1 MTFEQVVFF
10 VLAAVAAFA
19 AVMVILQRNP
29 VNSALYLILNFFCLS
44 GLYLT
49 LNAQFIA
56 MVQVLV
62 YAGAIMVLFLFVIM
76 LLNLGDD
83 KRLRE
88 HLGVRTYLGIGFSV
102 GLVLE
107 LLYIFVYHSGN
118 TMIQQSSNS
127 VEIGTVEYIGK
138 VLFSKFIFPFEITSL
153 LLLAAIVGAVILAK
167 KKLTE

>member
-1 MTFEQVVFF
+1 MSFEQVVFYF
-10 VLAAVAAFA
+10 LAVLAAFS
-19 AVMVILQRNP
+19 AVMMILQRNP
-29 VNSALYLILNFFCLS
+29 VNSALYLILNFFCLG

-83 KRLRE
+83 RRLRE
-88 HLGVRTYLGIGFSV
+88 HLGLRMYLGIGFSV
-102 GLVLE
+102 ALVLE
-107 LLYIFVYHSGN
+107 LLFIFLFR
-118 TMIQQSSNS
+118 SSNS
-127 VEIGTVEYIGK
+127 AVQQSPNAAEMGTVEYVGK
-138 VLFSKFIFPFEITSL
+138 VLFTRFLFPFEVTSL

-167 KKLTE
+167 KKTAE

>member
-1 MTFEQVVFF
+1 MSFEQVVFYF
-10 VLAAVAAFA
+10 LAVLAAFS
-19 AVMVILQRNP
+19 AVMMILQRNP
-29 VNSALYLILNFFCLS
+29 VNSALYLILNFFCLG

-88 HLGVRTYLGIGFSV
+88 HLGLRMYLGIGFSV
-102 GLVLE
+102 ALVLE
-107 LLYIFVYHSGN
+107 LLFIFLFRSSTSAV
-118 TMIQQSSNS
+118 QQSPNAA
-127 VEIGTVEYIGK
+127 EMGTVEYIGK
-138 VLFSKFIFPFEITSL
+138 VLFTRFLFPFEVTSL

-167 KKLTE
+167 KKTAE